1 MPIRF
6 NEIGSINAPAQ
17 LRYILELTKQ
27 ETLSYIGYSQG
38 TMSFWVAM
46 ETNPDLNDK
55 IDLMFGLGPVAHI
68 AHMKTPIKYLAPF
81 RKEILVTINS
91 NTILYSIVSIVVP
104 TS

>member
-6 NEIGSINAPAQ
+6 NEIGSIDAPAQ

-27 ETLSYIGYSQG
+27 ETLSYIGHSQG

-55 IDLMFGLGPVAHI
+55 IDLMFALGPAARL
-68 AHMKTPIKYLAPF
+68 AHMRSPVKYLAPYF
-81 RKEILVTINS
+81 KEIEVTINYDL
-91 NTILYSIVSIVVP
+91 T
-104 TS
+104 